1 MERHSCAWCDS
12 TSSDVVCLFS
22 LVSSLP
28 VHLSSAWAFV
38 LVSVSLHSDVVAPR
52 WALRSPFAF
61 LFLLAFAR
69 HPQQVRCL
77 FAKLPLVAAGPRN
90 VCMCAVNVL
99 YEATDAMMVIE
110 FLVHAEKW
118 FACSLD

>member
-1 MERHSCAWCDS
+1 MERHSFAWCDS

-28 VHLSSAWAFV
+28 VHLSSAWVFV

-52 WALRSPFAF
+52 WALRSLFAF

-77 FAKLPLVAAGPRN
+77 FAKLPLVAADLRN
-90 VCMCAVNVL
+90 VSMHAVNVL
-99 YEATDAMMVIE
+99 YEATGAVMMIE
-110 FLVHAEKW
+110 FLVRAEKW
-118 FACSLD
+118 FAGSFD